1 MKLRAQPIGE
11 YDASRAC
18 RPTNVVSKI
27 LTVLNVGHP
36 CPGCISIS
44 LGYRRHGNRPEILR
58 AHGDFTPP
66 RRAPGQA
73 EVNAAVSIARQ
84 QLAQRQQELNETQA
98 KRAQASQGYE
108 LTSKELAVTRPLINS
123 GAVSEVELLRL
134 ERDVSRYRGERGSV
148 LGAVRGTLAHD
159 RLATVLVAVAFV
171 AAAVSLSQ
179 FQDGVRVVR
188 SLANFTTVG
197 VILVLVGRYLRA

>member
-36 CPGCISIS
+36 CSGCISIS
-44 LGYRRHGNRPEILR
+44 LGHRRHGNRPEILR

-73 EVNAAVSIARQ
+73 EVNAAPALLDLIRLRSNAVDATDDAATQRALRHPQAQGRLVPVKLRAGHAVPDWRKLRMRKCGGKVERSIPTQRPFARRKKIACVDKPVGSSLRTVEQGQIDRAGQEVRCADARQ
-84 QLAQRQQELNETQA
+84 RT
-98 KRAQASQGYE
+98 
-108 LTSKELAVTRPLINS
+108 VT
-123 GAVSEVELLRL
+123 A
-134 ERDVSRYRGERGSV
+134 
-148 LGAVRGTLAHD
+148 
-159 RLATVLVAVAFV
+159 
-171 AAAVSLSQ
+171 
-179 FQDGVRVVR
+179 
-188 SLANFTTVG
+188 
-197 VILVLVGRYLRA
+197 